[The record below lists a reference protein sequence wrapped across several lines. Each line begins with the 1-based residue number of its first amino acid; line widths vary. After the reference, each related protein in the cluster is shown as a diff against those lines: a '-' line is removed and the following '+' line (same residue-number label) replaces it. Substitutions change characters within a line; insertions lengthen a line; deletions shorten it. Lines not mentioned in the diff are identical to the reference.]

1 MNKIL
6 EAWKRV
12 KITVERSDGDTDIT
26 EPDDLDILE
35 EVLTSF
41 DRLKTG
47 IAWRKEDYEREI
59 KTGVDPDGEPL
70 SESNKLITLNLYN
83 IMCALE
89 AYYKEQ

>member
-26 EPDDLDILE
+26 KPDDLDILE
-35 EVLTSF
+35 KALTSF
-41 DRLKTG
+41 DRLKAG
-47 IAWRKEDYEREI
+47 IAWRKEGYEREI